1 MAKPKVVLEVTDLV
15 KNYCGKPE
23 KVKHRVV
30 RKGNGE
36 YCIETL
42 NLDVMGGKRWEQ
54 VKTEENQKREDAKTA
69 GAIGRARIKEATHNK
84 TSRQPGQGQIED
96 GCPHGAPVADM
107 VV

>member
-30 RKGNGE
+30 RKGNGV

-54 VKTEENQKREDAKTA
+54 VKTEESNYLSDYH
-69 GAIGRARIKEATHNK
+69 AIRAIFKKLFEGK
-84 TSRQPGQGQIED
+84 
-96 GCPHGAPVADM
+96 
-107 VV
+107 